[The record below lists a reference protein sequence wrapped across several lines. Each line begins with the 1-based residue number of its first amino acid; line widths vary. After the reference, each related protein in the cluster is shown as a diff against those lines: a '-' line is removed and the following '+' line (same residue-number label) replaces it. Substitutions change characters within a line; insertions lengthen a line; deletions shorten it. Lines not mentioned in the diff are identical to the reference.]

1 MYGEV
6 DIDITLES
14 DVFPWYAYVA
24 DIPDDG
30 LIGFDF
36 LHHYDCVLEA
46 RRGLRIGKRLYETTV
61 NREFNVCT
69 VYVKSDTII
78 PANCEYIVCGTVE
91 NFEFDCDN
99 PFGIIEPIQVDAPPL
114 HVAHSVVDVARAGSG
129 IPVRV
134 ANTNDD
140 DLRVF
145 AGTRIAFIQP
155 VVSIF
160 DVADGFENNESSS
173 TTTKPI
179 RSVRSGDQTNFDSWP
194 EELKDLYARS
204 CKGLDTGERQRLAA
218 LLDKHRKSFAMSADD
233 HGRTSIVRHAIDTGN
248 ASPIKQRPRRPPRA
262 FEGEEEKIIADQLK
276 AGVIRESSSPWSS
289 PLVYVKKK
297 DGTTR
302 QCVDYRK
309 LNEVTKKD
317 AYPLPRMEDCLDCL
331 GGAQV
336 FSTLDLQSGFWQIE
350 IEEDDRQKTAFSTRN
365 GHYEYVTMPFGLC
378 NAPSTFERAME
389 LLMKGLQWKTLI
401 LYLDDIIVM
410 APSFDDHLTRLD
422 EVLSRLSA
430 AGLKLKSSKCSLFRP
445 EVAYLGHIVSEN
457 GIKPDPDKIRRIKN
471 WTTPTSITDVR
482 SFLGLCSY
490 YRRFIRGFSSIAAPL
505 NKLLEKSNKF
515 EWNDDCDQAF
525 DDLKKT
531 LVSDSVMA
539 YPRDSGLFILD
550 TDASATGIGAVLS
563 QLQWDETS
571 QKEIERPIAYA
582 SRTLTR
588 SQRRYCTTRRELL
601 AVVSFVRHF
610 RHYLLGR
617 KFLIRT
623 DHSSLRWIMSF
634 REPTDQMA
642 RWLEILSQFDFD
654 IEHRAGKK
662 HGNADSLSRMPCDPD
677 SCDCYDGSTILS
689 DLPCRGCITCQR
701 RHREWSDFFSVDD
714 VIPLSSKSVK
724 TIHTNKPGSDN
735 VNRTYLDNVKCSA
748 DMIFYVGIVIVFL
761 LGLLSYSLS
770 NLRIG
775 LYSAIVCLFGSLAVV
790 ISVTYD
796 AFRFLREGHW
806 PTLGFSSLR
815 VKKCASIS
823 RVKAQRSRKNAVDIA
838 QNDSLS
844 CVSETGA
851 VAGDFS
857 GPQGQ
862 FLCNIERNEMI
873 TKQKND
879 PDIGIIYEWLVES
892 SDRPDRSR
900 VHDKSPAVRNLWLL
914 WKQLQI
920 IDGVLYKRNYTNNRL
935 TTSLQLVVPATLRNQ
950 VVKANHSSKMAGHL
964 GIKKTLSRTSRSFY
978 WFNMKQ
984 SVRLFLANCASCGAR
999 KKPTT
1004 KPRAPLGEYTPGSP
1018 MDRVAMDI
1026 LGPFPISAKGNRY
1039 VLVIGDTFTKWIEAY
1054 AIADQTAPTI
1064 ANVVVREFIAR
1075 FGTPLEIHTDQGKN
1089 FESDLMHELCRLL
1102 EITKTRTSP
1111 YRPNSNG
1118 MIERFNKTLVDMI
1131 TAFVDKKQTNWDEN
1145 LPLLTSAYR
1154 STEHESTR
1162 FSPNFLMLG
1171 REVRTPIE
1179 VAMGMGQPDD
1189 DNGGRLPNEH
1199 AVELVAAMTDASKL
1213 ARDHLGRA
1221 RERQKKDYDAR
1232 ISVNN
1237 FKVGDFV
1244 YYVDS
1249 TRKKGLSPKL
1259 NPHKFVGPCVV
1270 VRIHNDVIF
1279 EIRTSAKCKGRTLH
1293 HDRLKPYINN
1303 DIPQWAM
1310 NLSERVK
1317 ISDPNKR
1324 QTGTQTNVKDIMTPR
1339 RSARTRRPPDR
1350 LGTMTTTITA
1360 TTPSPPMTTTV
1371 PVTAAAGTPL
1381 VDETN

>member
-1 MYGEV
+1 MSTRPKRKAELQRELRHLQDELDAARRELHEIKDNIRHDCDDDEAVIAPREDHVGKMNV
-6 DIDITLES
+6 QLPQQDSFDGS
-14 DVFPWYAYVA
+14 RPWSSFLASFTNLAAACGWDNHEKKFRLLACLRGDAADYAYQQLPDEVA
-24 DIPDDG
+24 
-30 LIGFDF
+30 
-36 LHHYDCVLEA
+36 
-46 RRGLRIGKRLYETTV
+46 
-61 NREFNVCT
+61 
-69 VYVKSDTII
+69 
-78 PANCEYIVCGTVE
+78 
-91 NFEFDCDN
+91 
-99 PFGIIEPIQVDAPPL
+99 IQVGAPPL

-179 RSVRSGDQTNFDSWP
+179 RSVRSGDQTNFDSWSD
-194 EELKDLYARS
+194 ELKDLYVRS

-539 YPRDSGLFILD
+539 YPRDGGLFILD

-571 QKEIERPIAYA
+571 QKEVERPIAYA

-689 DLPCRGCITCQR
+689 DLPCRGCIMTCQR

-735 VNRTYLDNVKCSA
+735 VNRTYLDNVKCCA
-748 DMIFYVGIVIVFL
+748 DMIFYAGTVIVFL
-761 LGLLSYSLS
+761 LGLLSYNLS

-775 LYSAIVCLFGSLAVV
+775 LYSAIVCLFWSLAVV
-790 ISVTYD
+790 ISGTSD

-806 PTLGFSSLR
+806 PTLT
-815 VKKCASIS
+815 KKSY
-823 RVKAQRSRKNAVDIA
+823 K
-838 QNDSLS
+838 
-844 CVSETGA
+844 E
-851 VAGDFS
+851 VA
-857 GPQGQ
+857 
-862 FLCNIERNEMI
+862 R
-873 TKQKND
+873 
-879 PDIGIIYEWLVES
+879 
-892 SDRPDRSR
+892 
-900 VHDKSPAVRNLWLL
+900 
-914 WKQLQI
+914 
-920 IDGVLYKRNYTNNRL
+920 
-935 TTSLQLVVPATLRNQ
+935 
-950 VVKANHSSKMAGHL
+950 
-964 GIKKTLSRTSRSFY
+964 TLSTLHRMTLCPASP
-978 WFNMKQ
+978 KQ
-984 SVRLFLANCASCGAR
+984 
-999 KKPTT
+999 
-1004 KPRAPLGEYTPGSP
+1004 TPS
-1018 MDRVAMDI
+1018 
-1026 LGPFPISAKGNRY
+1026 
-1039 VLVIGDTFTKWIEAY
+1039 
-1054 AIADQTAPTI
+1054 
-1064 ANVVVREFIAR
+1064 
-1075 FGTPLEIHTDQGKN
+1075 LEISPGRRDN
-1089 FESDLMHELCRLL
+1089 FFAISNA
-1102 EITKTRTSP
+1102 TK
-1111 YRPNSNG
+1111 
-1118 MIERFNKTLVDMI
+1118 
-1131 TAFVDKKQTNWDEN
+1131 
-1145 LPLLTSAYR
+1145 
-1154 STEHESTR
+1154 
-1162 FSPNFLMLG
+1162 
-1171 REVRTPIE
+1171 
-1179 VAMGMGQPDD
+1179 
-1189 DNGGRLPNEH
+1189 
-1199 AVELVAAMTDASKL
+1199 
-1213 ARDHLGRA
+1213 
-1221 RERQKKDYDAR
+1221 
-1232 ISVNN
+1232 
-1237 FKVGDFV
+1237 
-1244 YYVDS
+1244 
-1249 TRKKGLSPKL
+1249 
-1259 NPHKFVGPCVV
+1259 
-1270 VRIHNDVIF
+1270 
-1279 EIRTSAKCKGRTLH
+1279 
-1293 HDRLKPYINN
+1293 
-1303 DIPQWAM
+1303 
-1310 NLSERVK
+1310 
-1317 ISDPNKR
+1317 
-1324 QTGTQTNVKDIMTPR
+1324 
-1339 RSARTRRPPDR
+1339 
-1350 LGTMTTTITA
+1350 
-1360 TTPSPPMTTTV
+1360 
-1371 PVTAAAGTPL
+1371 
-1381 VDETN
+1381 